1 MFCFLFCSLASV
13 AQLPRRLGNIGR
25 SLGNAGGKTDS
36 LKHRSKS
43 EDSITVYFRY
53 LDSSRNY
60 RLDSSVNDYARLF
73 PIPATH
79 IFLGNDGSAS
89 KSILFSPTMKAGWDA
104 GFHAYDVYKF
114 KMEKVRFFNTTRPY
128 SELNYLIGGRAEQI
142 IEVFHTQ
149 NIKPNWNFSFSYRL
163 IGTPGYFKNQ
173 KAGHNNYLFTNW
185 YQSKGKR
192 YNNYFVVVA
201 NVIKAGENGGFSTTD
216 YLNNPDY
223 KDRSLIPV
231 RIGGDQ
237 GYSANFL
244 KTNIITGNQYTDLSL
259 TMRQQYDFGRKDSL
273 VTDSSV
279 VPLFYPRLRFEH
291 TISYSKYRYEFHDY
305 VVDTNYYKNFYDTLL
320 PLASPPDSVTFRD
333 QWKEIVNDFSII
345 QFPDANNLQQFIK
358 VGASIQNLTGTFS
371 TGTRSL
377 YNAVLHGEY
386 RNRTRDRK
394 WDIEANGKFYLGGF
408 NAGDYQAHIS
418 LQRLIGKNLGYLQ
431 LGFEN
436 VNRSPSFIYNTS
448 SSFYFDTIG
457 KSFNKEN
464 ITHFFASYD
473 NPKLKLRLAGDYYL
487 ISNYMYVTQYYKL
500 MQESTIF
507 NFLQLSLQRT
517 TRIGKHWFWY
527 ADLYLQQ
534 KAGDVNLNVPLFFT
548 RNRLAFEGVF
558 YKNLNISTGVEV
570 RYNTPY
576 KADGYSPV
584 LGQFT
589 FQDTLSI
596 KNRPDIRL
604 FLNFRIR
611 SFKLFIS
618 ASNLNSI
625 TTTGGFGFKQNNMPA
640 PDYIYPGLQLRFGIY
655 WNFVN

>member
-1 MFCFLFCSLASV
+1 MFCCLFCSLAAV

-25 SLGNAGGKTDS
+25 NLGGSGGKTDS
-36 LKHRSKS
+36 LKHRSKTD
-43 EDSITVYFRY
+43 DSITVYFRY

-60 RLDSSVNDYARLF
+60 RLDSSVSDYAKLF
-73 PIPATH
+73 PIPATN

-89 KSILFSPTMKAGWDA
+89 KSILFSPMMKAGWDP
-104 GFHAYDVYKF
+104 GFHAYDVYRY
-114 KMEKVRFFNTTRPY
+114 KMEKIRFFNTTRPY
-128 SELNYLIGGRAEQI
+128 SELNYLIGGRSEQI
-142 IEVFHTQ
+142 IEIFHTQ
-149 NIKPNWNFSFSYRL
+149 NIKPNWNFSFGYRL

-173 KAGHNNYLFTNW
+173 KAGHNNYVFTNW
-185 YQSKGKR
+185 YQSKAKR
-192 YNNYFVVVA
+192 YNNYIVVLA
-201 NVIKAGENGGFSTTD
+201 NVIKAGENGGFSTTEF
-216 YLNNPDY
+216 LSNPDY

-231 RIGGDQ
+231 HIGGDQ

-244 KTNIITGNQYTDLSL
+244 KTNIITGNQYNDLTFL
-259 TMRQQYDFGRKDSL
+259 MRQQYDLGRKDSL
-273 VTDSSV
+273 VTDSTV

-305 VVDTNYYKNFYDTLL
+305 VPDSSYYANFYDT
-320 PLASPPDSVTFRD
+320 AYAFSTFPDSIRFRD

-377 YNAVLHGEY
+377 YNAILHGEY

-394 WDIEANGKFYLGGF
+394 WDIAANGKFYVGGF

-436 VNRSPSFIYNTS
+436 VNRSPSFNYNTS
-448 SSFYFDTIG
+448 SSFYLDTAG

-473 NPKLKLRLAGDYYL
+473 NPKLKLKLTGDYYL
-487 ISNYMYVTQYYKL
+487 VSNYMYVTQYYKL

-507 NFLQLSLQRT
+507 NFLQLSLQRV

-534 KAGDVNLNVPLFFT
+534 KAGDVNLNLPLFFT

-584 LGQFT
+584 LGTFT
-589 FQDTLSI
+589 YQDSLSI

-618 ASNLNSI
+618 ASNLNSV
-625 TTTGGFGFKQNNMPA
+625 TTSGGFGFKQNNMPA

>member
-1 MFCFLFCSLASV
+1 MFCSLVSE

-25 SLGNAGGKTDS
+25 SLGNGGQKTDS

-43 EDSITVYFRY
+43 EDSITVNFRY

-60 RLDSSVNDYARLF
+60 KLDSSVSDYTKFF
-73 PIPATH
+73 PIPATNL
-79 IFLGNDGSAS
+79 FLGNDGAAS
-89 KSILFSPTMKAGWDA
+89 ESLLFSPTMKAGWDE
-104 GFHAYDVYKF
+104 GLHGYDIYKF

-149 NIKPNWNFSFSYRL
+149 NRNPNWNFSFNYRL

-173 KAGHNNYLFTNW
+173 KAGHNNYLLTNW
-185 YQSKGKR
+185 YNTKNKR
-192 YNNYFVVVA
+192 YNNYFVVLA
-201 NVIKAGENGGFSTTD
+201 NVIKAGENGGFSATGD
-216 YLNNPDY
+216 YLSNPDY

-231 RIGGDQ
+231 RLGGDQ
-237 GYSANFL
+237 AYSANFL
-244 KTNIITGNQYTDLSL
+244 KTSIITGNQYSDVTLL
-259 TMRQQYDFGRKDSL
+259 MRQQYDLGRKDSI

-291 TISYSKYRYEFHDY
+291 TFSYSKYKYEFHDDY
-305 VVDTNYYKNFYDTLL
+305 SSGINQPDSSYYQNFYNYNIHPGDT
-320 PLASPPDSVTFRD
+320 VTFRD
-333 QWKEIVNDFSII
+333 SWNEIVNDFSII
-345 QFPDANNLQQFIK
+345 QFPDANNLQQFIR
-358 VGASIQNLTGTFS
+358 VGASLQNLKGTFS

-377 YNAVLHGEY
+377 YNAILHGEY

-408 NAGDYQAHIS
+408 NAGDYQAHVS

-448 SSFYFDTIG
+448 SSFYLDTV
-457 KSFNKEN
+457 KNFNKEN

-473 NPKLKLRLAGDYYL
+473 NPKLKLRLTGDYYL
-487 ISNYMYVTQYYKL
+487 ISNYMYVTEYYKL
-500 MQESTIF
+500 KQESTLF

-517 TRIGKHWFWY
+517 TRIGRHWYWY

-558 YKNLNISTGVEV
+558 YKNLNISTGVEL

-584 LGQFT
+584 LGQFM
-589 FQDTLSI
+589 FQDSSTI

-618 ASNLNSI
+618 AANLNSV
-625 TTTGGFGFKQNNMPA
+625 TTSSGFSFKRNNVPA
-640 PDYIYPGLQLRFGIY
+640 PDYVYPGLQLRFGIY
-655 WNFVN
+655 WSFVN